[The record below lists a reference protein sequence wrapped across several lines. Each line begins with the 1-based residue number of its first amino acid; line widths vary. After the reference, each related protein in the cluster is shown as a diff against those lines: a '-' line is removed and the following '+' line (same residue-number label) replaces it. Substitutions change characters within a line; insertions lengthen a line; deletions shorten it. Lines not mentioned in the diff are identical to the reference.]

1 MMLLFQLFYEFAKV
15 GIFTVGGGMA
25 SVPFLMVMS
34 EKTGWFTQAQ
44 LLDMI
49 AISESTPG
57 PLGINMGTYV
67 GFETAGVPGA
77 IIATL
82 GITLPTA
89 ALAIIVAKFLFGFKE
104 NKFVQ
109 GAFYGLRPASAGLIA
124 AAGVSVAML
133 SLVNSA
139 ALEAKEWASVI
150 DLKAII
156 LAVILWLLTNKVKQT
171 KKLHAIVF
179 IAISAVIGVIF
190 GFAGV

>member
-1 MMLLFQLFYEFAKV
+1 MILLQLFYEFAKV
-15 GIFTVGGGMA
+15 GLFTVGGGMA

-104 NKFVQ
+104 NKYVQ

-124 AAGVSVAML
+124 SAGVSVAML
-133 SLVNSA
+133 SLVNQA
-139 ALEAKEWASVI
+139 ALEAKAWASIVDI
-150 DLKAII
+150 KAII
-156 LAVILWLLTNKVKQT
+156 LAALLWVLTNKVKQT
-171 KKLHAIVF
+171 KKLHAIYF
-179 IAISAVIGVIF
+179 IAASAVIGIIF
-190 GFAGV
+190 GFANL

>member
-1 MMLLFQLFYEFAKV
+1 MILLQLFYEFAKV
-15 GIFTVGGGMA
+15 GLFTVGGGMA
-25 SVPFLMVMS
+25 CVPFLMVMS

-67 GFETAGVPGA
+67 GFETAGIPGA

-104 NKFVQ
+104 NKYVQ

-133 SLVNSA
+133 SLVNQA
-139 ALEAKEWASVI
+139 ALEAKEWASIVDI
-150 DLKAII
+150 KAII
-156 LAVILWLLTNKVKQT
+156 LAALLWILTNKVKQT
-171 KKLHAIVF
+171 KKLHAIYF
-179 IAISAVIGVIF
+179 IAASAVIGIIF
-190 GFAGV
+190 GFANL

>member
-1 MMLLFQLFYEFAKV
+1 MILLQLFYEFAKV
-15 GIFTVGGGMA
+15 GLFTVGGGMA

-67 GFETAGVPGA
+67 GFETAGIPGA

-104 NKFVQ
+104 NKYVQ

-124 AAGVSVAML
+124 SAGVSVAML
-133 SLVNSA
+133 SLVNQV
-139 ALEAKEWASVI
+139 ALEAKAWASIVDI
-150 DLKAII
+150 KAII
-156 LAVILWLLTNKVKQT
+156 LAALLWILTNKVKQT
-171 KKLHAIVF
+171 KKLHAIYF
-179 IAISAVIGVIF
+179 IAASAVIGIIF
-190 GFAGV
+190 GFANL

>member
-1 MMLLFQLFYEFAKV
+1 MILLQLFYEFAKV
-15 GIFTVGGGMA
+15 GLFTVGGGMA

-67 GFETAGVPGA
+67 GFETAGIPGA

-104 NKFVQ
+104 NKYVQ

-133 SLVNSA
+133 SLVNQA
-139 ALEAKEWASVI
+139 ALEAKEWASIVDI
-150 DLKAII
+150 KAII
-156 LAVILWLLTNKVKQT
+156 LAVLLWILTNKVKQT
-171 KKLHAIVF
+171 KKLHAIYF
-179 IAISAVIGVIF
+179 IAASAVIGIIF
-190 GFAGV
+190 GFANL

>member
-1 MMLLFQLFYEFAKV
+1 MILLQLFYEFAKV
-15 GIFTVGGGMA
+15 GLFTVGGGMA

-67 GFETAGVPGA
+67 GFETAGIPGA

-133 SLVNSA
+133 SLINQA
-139 ALEAKEWASVI
+139 ALEAKQWASVI
-150 DLKAII
+150 DPKAII
-156 LAVILWLLTNKVKQT
+156 LAVVLWVLTNKVKQT
-171 KKLHAIVF
+171 KKLHAIYF
-179 IAISAVIGVIF
+179 IAASAVIGIIF

>member
-1 MMLLFQLFYEFAKV
+1 MILLQLFYEFAKV
-15 GIFTVGGGMA
+15 GLFTVGGGMA

-67 GFETAGVPGA
+67 GFETAGIPGA

-104 NKFVQ
+104 NKYVQ

-133 SLVNSA
+133 SLVNQA
-139 ALEAKEWASVI
+139 ALEAKAWASIVDI
-150 DLKAII
+150 KAII
-156 LAVILWLLTNKVKQT
+156 LAALLWILTNKVKQT
-171 KKLHAIVF
+171 KKLHAIYF
-179 IAISAVIGVIF
+179 IAASAVIGIIF
-190 GFAGV
+190 GFANL

>member
-1 MMLLFQLFYEFAKV
+1 MILLQLFYEFAKV
-15 GIFTVGGGMA
+15 GLFTVGGGMA

-67 GFETAGVPGA
+67 GFETAGIPGA

-104 NKFVQ
+104 NKYVQ

-124 AAGVSVAML
+124 SAGVSIAML
-133 SLVNSA
+133 SLVNQA
-139 ALEAKEWASVI
+139 ALEAKEWAPIVDI
-150 DLKAII
+150 KAII
-156 LAVILWLLTNKVKQT
+156 LAVLLWILTNKVKQT
-171 KKLHAIVF
+171 KKLHAIYF
-179 IAISAVIGVIF
+179 IAASAVIGIIF
-190 GFAGV
+190 GFANL

>member
-1 MMLLFQLFYEFAKV
+1 MILLQLFYEFAKV
-15 GIFTVGGGMA
+15 GLFTVGGGMA
-25 SVPFLMVMS
+25 SFPFMMVMS

-67 GFETAGVPGA
+67 GFETAGIPGA

-104 NKFVQ
+104 NKYVQ

-133 SLVNSA
+133 SLVNQA
-139 ALEAKEWASVI
+139 ALEAKAWASIVDI
-150 DLKAII
+150 KAII
-156 LAVILWLLTNKVKQT
+156 LAALLWILTNKVKQT
-171 KKLHAIVF
+171 KKLHAIYF
-179 IAISAVIGVIF
+179 IAASAVIGIIF
-190 GFAGV
+190 GFANL

>member
-1 MMLLFQLFYEFAKV
+1 MILLQLFYEFAKV
-15 GIFTVGGGMA
+15 GLFTVGGGMA

-104 NKFVQ
+104 NKYVQ

-133 SLVNSA
+133 SLVNQA
-139 ALEAKEWASVI
+139 ALEAKEWASIVDI
-150 DLKAII
+150 KAII
-156 LAVILWLLTNKVKQT
+156 LAVLLWILTNKVKQT
-171 KKLHAIVF
+171 KKLHAIYF
-179 IAISAVIGVIF
+179 IAASAVIGIIF
-190 GFAGV
+190 GFANL

>member
-1 MMLLFQLFYEFAKV
+1 MILLQLFYEYATV
-15 GIFTVGGGMA
+15 GLFTGGGGMA

-34 EKTGWFTQAQ
+34 EKTGWCTQAQ

-67 GFETAGVPGA
+67 GFETAGIPGA

-104 NKFVQ
+104 NKYVQ

-133 SLVNSA
+133 SLVNQA
-139 ALEAKEWASVI
+139 ALEA
-150 DLKAII
+150 
-156 LAVILWLLTNKVKQT
+156 
-171 KKLHAIVF
+171 
-179 IAISAVIGVIF
+179 
-190 GFAGV
+190 

>member
-1 MMLLFQLFYEFAKV
+1 MILLQLFFEFAKV
-15 GIFTVGGGMA
+15 GLFTVGGGMA
-25 SVPFLMVMS
+25 SVPFLVAMS

-44 LLDMI
+44 LIDMI

-67 GFETAGVPGA
+67 GFETAGIPGA

-104 NKFVQ
+104 NKYVQ

-133 SLVNSA
+133 SLVNQA
-139 ALEAKEWASVI
+139 ALEAKQWASVI
-150 DLKAII
+150 DPKAII
-156 LAVILWLLTNKVKQT
+156 LAAVLWVLTNKVKQT
-171 KKLHAIVF
+171 KKLHAIYF
-179 IAISAVIGVIF
+179 IAASAVIGIIF